1 MKKHFTLIE
10 LLVVIAI
17 IAILAAMLLPALA
30 KARDK
35 ARSITCTNNLKHI
48 ALAEHLYC
56 QDYEDQVGLCI
67 KASTRWY
74 QTMVLRGYMQAASA
88 TADTPPNNTACEII
102 CPAVAPYK
110 FSSSYIYNV
119 LGHIEYSYMA
129 PKDIV
134 KDCPNAITENHWN
147 TVLMYCNMKQPS
159 GLLIGGDSWSPV
171 SEKQY
176 SYGLFTRSSVGTTN
190 DSSAAFSVAAHGNSS
205 GNFFFGDGH
214 ASSINS
220 PGTFRDV
227 VKAMYKAQGET
238 FGLAGV
244 YGPNYTLH
252 AYVASN

>member
-1 MKKHFTLIE
+1 MRKQFTLIE

-35 ARSITCTNNLKHI
+35 ARAITCTNNLKHV
-48 ALAEHLYC
+48 ALSEHLYC

-74 QTMVLRGYMQAASA
+74 QTMYLTGYMQAGSEGSS
-88 TADTPPNNTACEII
+88 TPANNAACEII

-119 LGHIEYSYMA
+119 LGHIEYADMA
-129 PKDIV
+129 PTGIV
-134 KDCPNAITENHWN
+134 KNYENAITANHWN

-159 GLLIGGDSWSPV
+159 GMLIGGDSWSPV
-171 SEKQY
+171 SSMQY
-176 SYGLFTRSSVGTTN
+176 SYAHFKRASVGSTN
-190 DSSAAFSVAAHGNSS
+190 DSSAAFSVAAHGGRS
-205 GNFFFGDGH
+205 GNFFYGDGH
-214 ASSINS
+214 AASINT
-220 PGTFRDV
+220 PGGFRDV
-227 VKAMYKAQGET
+227 VKEMYKAQGET

-252 AYVASN
+252 AYVNSN

>member
-1 MKKHFTLIE
+1 MKRRFTLIE

-35 ARSITCTNNLKHI
+35 ARAITCTNNLKHV
-48 ALAEHLYC
+48 ALSEHLYC

-74 QTMVLRGYMQAASA
+74 QTLLMTGYMQSSSPGSSVPSDG
-88 TADTPPNNTACEII
+88 THEIV
-102 CPAVAPYK
+102 CPAVSPYK
-110 FSSSYIYNV
+110 FSNSYIYNV

-129 PKDIV
+129 PSGIV
-134 KDCPNAITENHWN
+134 KDFPNAVVAEHVN

-159 GLLIGGDSWSPV
+159 GLLIGGDSWSPAT
-171 SEKQY
+171 SMQY
-176 SYGLFTRSSVGTTN
+176 SYGLFTRSSVGSTN
-190 DSSAAFSVAAHGNSS
+190 DSSSAFSVAAHGGRS

-214 ASSINS
+214 AASIGN
-220 PGTFRDV
+220 PGGFRDV
-227 VKAMYKAQGET
+227 VKEMYKAQGET

-252 AYVASN
+252 AYVKAN